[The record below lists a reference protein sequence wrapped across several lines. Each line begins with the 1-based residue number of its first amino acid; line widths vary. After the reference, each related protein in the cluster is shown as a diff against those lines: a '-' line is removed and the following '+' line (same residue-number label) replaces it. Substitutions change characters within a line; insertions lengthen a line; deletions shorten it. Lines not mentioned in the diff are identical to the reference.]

1 MSKSRSHLSKELSE
15 LIQSIGDS
23 RSKQEED
30 KIMRAE
36 SEILKS
42 QISKT
47 SSTPTQKKEYLIRSI
62 YLEMLGHDASFAHL
76 HAVNLTQD

>member
-1 MSKSRSHLSKELSE
+1 MSVVIAASGAIAFEGRDRDE
-15 LIQSIGDS
+15 
-23 RSKQEED
+23 EED

-47 SSTPTQKKEYLIRSI
+47 SSTPTQKKEYLIRKK
-62 YLEMLGHDASFAHL
+62 L
-76 HAVNLTQD
+76 NK